1 MLDREDKDKTGLD
14 REDQDKTGLD
24 RKTRIRQR

>member
-1 MLDREDKDKTGLD
+1 MGLD

-24 RKTRIRQR
+24 REDQDMSGIGRTRIRQG